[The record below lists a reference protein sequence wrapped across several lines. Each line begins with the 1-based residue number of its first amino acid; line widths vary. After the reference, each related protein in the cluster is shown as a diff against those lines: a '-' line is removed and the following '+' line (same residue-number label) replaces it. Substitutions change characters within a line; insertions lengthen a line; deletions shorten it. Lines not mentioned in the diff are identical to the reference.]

1 MKVVA
6 YYRVSTQKQGVS
18 KLGIEAQKEAVER
31 MVREMKGLIVAEFI
45 EVESGKNDTRPK
57 LQEALTTSRL
67 HNATMMVAKLDRL
80 SRNAAFLLTL
90 QKSSVKFVCC
100 DLPHANDLTIG
111 IMAIVA
117 QEEARLISLR
127 TKNALEALK
136 ARGVKLGSPQPM
148 SRKCMKLGQRAA
160 ADARRKYSNLWNE
173 DASQVVLPIFMKCG
187 TLTATAHHLNELGVP
202 TRRGKDWTA
211 TSVRRIVSRTNEQER
226 TQ

>member
-6 YYRVSTQKQGVS
+6 YYRVSTQKQGTS
-18 KLGIEAQKEAVER
+18 KLGIEAQKEAVGR
-31 MVREMKGLIVAEFI
+31 MVREMRGTVVAEFI

-67 HNATMMVAKLDRL
+67 HNATMVVAKLDRL

-90 QKSSVKFVCC
+90 QKSSVRFVCC

-117 QEEARLISLR
+117 QEEARLISIR

-136 ARGVKLGSPQPM
+136 ARGVKLGSPKPM
-148 SRKCMKLGQRAA
+148 TKRCMTLGQVAA
-160 ADARRKYSNLWNE
+160 SDARKKHSTLWND
-173 DASQVVLPIFMKCG
+173 DAAQVVIPTLRECG
-187 TLTATAHHLNELGVP
+187 SLTATAERLNELGVP
-202 TRRGKDWTA
+202 TRRGRNWTA
-211 TSVRRIVSRTNEQER
+211 TSVRRVVLRS
-226 TQ
+226 TQHAA